1 MKHRAVFLCLF
12 FCARVFAEEITFFAN
27 SMTGIAGNT
36 SDRTT
41 LTGEAFVHTSS
52 VEISADKI
60 EMSGTD
66 FRMVQATGNISG
78 KNLTTHLEF
87 TCGQMTY
94 DRETKI
100 AILRDGV
107 FLTDTENEVTAQA
120 EIIEYNQNTDIA
132 VLQMNITLKQKDN
145 VCTGAYAI
153 YRKKEQ
159 LLNLSGNAQ
168 IVQGTDS
175 FRAQEIL
182 LDMDTQRITLD
193 GRVRGSVTDERKAE
207 EPTTETTKT
216 TGAEAAPENT
226 SATKN
231 ASTAENASAAD
242 TPTETETDK
251 GEPQ

>member
-100 AILRDGV
+100 AVLRDGV

-207 EPTTETTKT
+207 EPTTETTDTEAT
-216 TGAEAAPENT
+216 TATENT
-226 SATKN
+226 GTTDTTDE
-231 ASTAENASAAD
+231 TAKEQD
-242 TPTETETDK
+242 TSGTTETDE